1 MRPFR
6 NFWQRFTRRFADGSL
21 GTKLSYFIFG
31 AGNLYHKQIIKG
43 LIFLILQIAIIL
55 FMVLCPTINGTAYGY
70 KALLNLPMHN
80 LSEGGAFDPATG
92 TFTHGSNCRLIILF
106 GFVTIAV
113 IIIYFILWDK
123 NIESSYR
130 SEEAHV

>member
-1 MRPFR
+1 MEATLRKNKRDLMRPFR

-80 LSEGGAFDPATG
+80 LSEGA
-92 TFTHGSNCRLIILF
+92 HQY
-106 GFVTIAV
+106 AV
-113 IIIYFILWDK
+113 IFQACQERCND
-123 NIESSYR
+123 
-130 SEEAHV
+130 